1 MTTGGAV
8 RLAMEWIRGEG
19 AVNEWACAIPL
30 IGCYR
35 IKEHREG
42 WMQLSLE
49 SKAAGTRVL
58 VVCDSIDELKA
69 FAASHARLMME
80 SQE

>member
-8 RLAMEWIRGEG
+8 RLAMEWQHRMGDDSLICE
-19 AVNEWACAIPL
+19 IPL

-35 IKEHREG
+35 ISVHREG

-49 SKAAGTRVL
+49 SRLADTRVL
-58 VVCDSIDELKA
+58 VVCDNIEELKA

-80 SQE
+80 SQG